1 MSSVVLRVL
10 LIAVA
15 TANATSVV
23 AEPAENALRHAG
35 EVMALEKLCSRL
47 IVNQTALALMLV
59 GNGAD
64 LHRSDHKAIALEQAR
79 SDIRAWSGKD
89 GDAACVAGMLLYG
102 PSGSSVPGIVKLR
115 R

>member
-1 MSSVVLRVL
+1 MSSVVVRAL
-10 LIAVA
+10 LVAVA
-15 TANATSVV
+15 TGCATPVY
-23 AEPAENALRHAG
+23 AESAENALRHAG

-47 IVNQTALALMLV
+47 IVNQTALAFMLV

-64 LHRSDHKAIALEQAR
+64 LQRPDHKAIALEQAR

-102 PSGSSVPGIVKLR
+102 PNGSSVPGIVKLR